1 MVLSEIECGLKESL
15 QKRGK
20 RSAMNKKLG
29 LAIIV
34 LLLDLSGFAQKK
46 EPELPKIF
54 TTAQYVCVETI
65 YGPVD
70 TTTNDPR
77 VSPEDRK
84 AVARVEDAVRIWG
97 RYKLTIKR
105 SDADVVLVVRTGR
118 IAAAHGGVR
127 VTRNPIP
134 PPGEPPQKGTE
145 VGPVAGAETGPLYDL
160 LFVYPKSQDG
170 SLGGPAWKRTLDH
183 GLDMPDLPLFKKFKE
198 EVEAASA
205 KQAKKTP

>member
-1 MVLSEIECGLKESL
+1 
-15 QKRGK
+15 
-20 RSAMNKKLG
+20 MNKKLG

-84 AVARVEDAVRIWG
+84 AVASVESAVRIWG
-97 RYKLTIKR
+97 RYELTMKR
-105 SDADVVLVVRTGR
+105 SDADVVFVVRTGR

-127 VTRNPIP
+127 VTRNP
-134 PPGEPPQKGTE
+134 QKGTE
-145 VGPVAGAETGPLYDL
+145 AGPVAGGETGPLYDL

-170 SLGGPAWKRTLDH
+170 SLGGPAWKRTLNH

-205 KQAKKTP
+205 KQTKRTP

>member
-1 MVLSEIECGLKESL
+1 MVLPAIVCGLRGSL

-29 LAIIV
+29 FAIIV
-34 LLLDLSGFAQKK
+34 LLLDLPGFARKK
-46 EPELPKIF
+46 EPELPGIF

-70 TTTNDPR
+70 TTTNDAR
-77 VSPEDRK
+77 ISPEDRR
-84 AVARVEDAVRIWG
+84 AVASVENAVRIWG
-97 RYKLTIKR
+97 RYKLTLKR
-105 SDADVVLVVRTGR
+105 SDADVVFVVRTGR

-127 VTRNPIP
+127 VTRNP
-134 PPGEPPQKGTE
+134 KGTE
-145 VGPVAGAETGPLYDL
+145 GGPVAGAETGPLYDL

-170 SLGGPAWKRTLDH
+170 SLGGPAWRRTLDH
-183 GLDMPDLPLFKKFKE
+183 GLDMPDLPLFQKFKE

-205 KQAKKTP
+205 KQAQKTR